1 MAVLL
6 MNRLQKRH
14 VTPPYFL
21 IAVDGAIRLTEIFIL
36 YNSYVLFFELD
47 APWNIIISI
56 AWLIGG
62 ISTTMAW

>member
-1 MAVLL
+1 M
-6 MNRLQKRH
+6 
-14 VTPPYFL
+14 
-21 IAVDGAIRLTEIFIL
+21 DGAIRLTEIFIL